1 MLNHIRTLLAV
12 TAAVAE
18 TLTNLKYLM
27 WLSPQ
32 EDIAE

>member
-1 MLNHIRTLLAV
+1 VSSHIRTLVAV
-12 TAAVAE
+12 TTAVAE
-18 TLTNLKYLM
+18 TLTNLKHLM